1 LGYASKECGVQLGS
15 PRNLLKR
22 HFEMMAELER
32 VEKRMAELIR
42 KLQENADKLE
52 LLGFSPKDNARNR
65 QRP

>member
-1 LGYASKECGVQLGS
+1 MRPETLRS
-15 PRNLLKR
+15 LLKR

-32 VEKRMAELIR
+32 AEKRMAELIR